1 MKTRIR
7 IFTGILAL
15 LLCVTMTDSVF
26 AADGLPRLVDNA
38 DLLTVEEEEE
48 LLGML
53 DEISER
59 HQVDIVVVTESSIGG
74 ASAMEYADDFFD
86 YYGYGMGEER
96 DGILLLVS
104 MEERDWHISTS
115 GYGITAFTD
124 AGLDYMSGRFVDF
137 LSDGSYAAAFRT
149 YAALCDDFL
158 IQAASGEPYDVGSL
172 PKTPFSASDVVTSFV
187 VAFVI
192 AFAITWL
199 MRRKLKSVRSKR
211 SAGNYIIDGSMQVTK
226 RGLLL
231 LYTHIDRRVKPKGG
245 SGGSS
250 THTSSSG
257 RRHGGRGGR
266 F

>member
-1 MKTRIR
+1 MKIRIR
-7 IFTGILAL
+7 IWMGILAL
-15 LLCVTMTDSVF
+15 LLCAAMTGTVL

-38 DLLTVEEEEE
+38 DLLSEEEEAE
-48 LLGML
+48 LFGTL

-86 YYGYGMGEER
+86 YNGYGMGEER

-115 GYGITAFTD
+115 GYGIVAFTD
-124 AGLDYMSGRFVDF
+124 AGLDYMSGRFVNF
-137 LSDGSYAAAFRT
+137 LSSGDYATAFRT

-158 IQAASGEPYDVGSL
+158 IQAESGVPYDVNNL
-172 PKTPFSASDVVTSFV
+172 PETPFGTSDIITSFV

-199 MRRKLKSVRSKR
+199 MRRKLKSVRSERAAK
-211 SAGNYIIDGSMQVTK
+211 NYIIDGSMELTTQRLHFLFCHV
-226 RGLLL
+226 
-231 LYTHIDRRVKPKGG
+231 DRRVKPKG
-245 SGGSS
+245 GGSS